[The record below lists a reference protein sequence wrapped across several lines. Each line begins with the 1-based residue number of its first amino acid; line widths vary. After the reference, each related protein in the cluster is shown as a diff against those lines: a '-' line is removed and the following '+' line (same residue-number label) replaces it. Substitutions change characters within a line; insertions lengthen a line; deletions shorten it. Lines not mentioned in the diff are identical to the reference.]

1 MFLSNIRISVKVLLV
16 VAACSLVTLVVAGTG
31 YFGIGRL
38 SSSLSAIESTSRT
51 AMAATRLNQLALTLN
66 RTEFILASDPTPDN
80 LRETAKR
87 IAVQRG
93 DITKTLEQLKGM
105 TSPDQAASLAA
116 IETGQKAYLASQDDT
131 IAKVKTN
138 GASVEVSEGQMI
150 ITEAAMTSST
160 VAGRFEQAVQAY
172 TDQAE
177 SNADGIFKQAAAV
190 KSTAQIMMIA
200 VTVAGTLGGLAF
212 GILLG
217 QAGIS
222 KPLELA
228 VGGLRR
234 LAEGDTDIT
243 IFGKDRG
250 DEIGSIAGTLD
261 VFRQNIL
268 RTRALE
274 SESKA
279 LAEQAARERGQ
290 AMNGMATALESTI
303 SGVVNALSSAA
314 ETMQGNSQSMSGMSK
329 AASTQA
335 ITVAEAAEKASVN
348 VETVASAAEELTSSI
363 AEISRRIAHAA
374 TVSGQA
380 VAQASKTSDIVT
392 GLARI
397 ADHIG
402 EVVELISAIASQTN
416 LLALNATIEAARA
429 GEAGKGFAVVAG
441 EVKNLANQTAKATED
456 IGTQVTSVRAATA
469 EAVRAI
475 QDIVA
480 TIGEINHISTDIAG
494 AMDQQGA
501 ATREIAGNV
510 EQAARS
516 TQEVAA
522 NIVEVTHETE
532 QVGNIADQVLD
543 ASRSLARQSEVL
555 RDTVSGFTTQIRG
568 G

>member
-1 MFLSNIRISVKVLLV
+1 MFLSNIRISAKVLLV

-38 SSSLSAIESTSRT
+38 SGSLSAIESTSRT
-51 AMAATRLNQLALTLN
+51 AMAATRLNQLALILN
-66 RTEFILASDPTPDN
+66 RTEFILASDPGPDN
-80 LRETAKR
+80 LRETGKR
-87 IAVQRG
+87 IAAQRS
-93 DITKTLEQLKGM
+93 DLAKTLDQLKEL
-105 TSPDQAASLAA
+105 TSPDRAELFSA

-150 ITEAAMTSST
+150 ITDAAMTSST
-160 VAGRFEQAVQAY
+160 VAAKFETAVQAY
-172 TDQAE
+172 TDNAE
-177 SNADGIFKQAAAV
+177 AQMAAIYEQSEGV
-190 KSTAQIMMIA
+190 KSTAQIMMIG
-200 VTVAGTLGGLAF
+200 VTIVGTLGGLAF

-222 KPLELA
+222 KPLQLA
-228 VGGLRR
+228 VNGLRR
-234 LAEGDTDIT
+234 LAEGDTDIA

-268 RTRALE
+268 RNREME
-274 SESKA
+274 SEAAA
-279 LAEQAARERGQ
+279 LTERSARDRRQ
-290 AMNGMATALESTI
+290 AMAGLADSLESTI
-303 SGVVNALSSAA
+303 SGVVGALSSAA
-314 ETMQGNSQSMSGMSK
+314 GAMQTNAQSMSGMSR
-329 AASTQA
+329 AAATQA
-335 ITVAEAAEKASVN
+335 MTAAEAARMASGN
-348 VETVASAAEELTSSI
+348 VETVASAAEEMTASI
-363 AEISRRIAHAA
+363 AEISRRVSHAA

-402 EVVELISAIASQTN
+402 EVVELINAIAGQTN

-475 QDIVA
+475 QDIAA
-480 TIGEINHISTDIAG
+480 TIGEINQISTEIAG
-494 AMDQQGA
+494 AMEQQGQ

-516 TQEVAA
+516 TQDVAA
-522 NIVEVTHETE
+522 NIGEVTHETE